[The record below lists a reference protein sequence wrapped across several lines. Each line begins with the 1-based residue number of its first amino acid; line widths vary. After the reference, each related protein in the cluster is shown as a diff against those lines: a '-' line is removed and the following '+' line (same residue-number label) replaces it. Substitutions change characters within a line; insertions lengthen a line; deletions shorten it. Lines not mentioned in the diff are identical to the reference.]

1 MEVNLEE
8 TFHMYLNC
16 LTQFFKQETVIHL
29 KKVYNNFFWCHFNL
43 IKNNHLINGVLCNG
57 HISRTVR
64 KSVNAYNI
72 YIIYIYKIY
81 VIYMIY
87 IYIIIKICNHEN
99 NLLFWLLPH
108 DVRLH
113 IAGTNEP
120 RVLNKQNEEHNISGH
135 KWSPMHRLLKL
146 CQKKMVV
153 MYI

>member
-16 LTQFFKQETVIHL
+16 LTQFFKQEAVIHL

-57 HISRTVR
+57 YISCTVR

-72 YIIYIYKIY
+72 YIIYIQKIY

-87 IYIIIKICNHEN
+87 IYIIIKTCNHEN
-99 NLLFWLLPH
+99 NLLFWLLPQPPAH
-108 DVRLH
+108 MMYGYILLV
-113 IAGTNEP
+113 
-120 RVLNKQNEEHNISGH
+120 
-135 KWSPMHRLLKL
+135 PMNQEYSTSKTRS
-146 CQKKMVV
+146 
-153 MYI
+153 IT